1 MAKISSLERSKLDR
15 IAIDMLISAPL
26 MDGKEM
32 EETLEQL
39 KYMAM
44 LKSGKRKVKK
54 ELDNWASIAYLESLD
69 KDETKTSESKQ

>member
-15 IAIDMLISAPL
+15 LAIDMLISAPL

-44 LKSGKRKVKK
+44 LKSGKRKITK
-54 ELDNWASIAYLESLD
+54 ELDSWASLAYLESLGE
-69 KDETKTSESKQ
+69 DEYTKLK